1 MSAFVD
7 ATATLGEGTKV
18 WHFAV
23 ILQNVVIGDDCN
35 VGAHA
40 EIGRGSTIGDR
51 TRISSKVFLP
61 PNSVIGD
68 DVFVGPGCIFT
79 DDRHPKAGNKN
90 YRAEPPVVGN
100 GSSLGAG
107 VVVLPGV
114 TIGENCLIGA
124 GSVVTRDVPDNT
136 VLRGEPSRLSYVR

>member
-7 ATATLGEGTKV
+7 PTATLGEGTRV

-23 ILQNVVIGDDCN
+23 ILQHAVVGDNCS

-90 YRAEPPVVGN
+90 YKAEPPFVGN
-100 GSSLGAG
+100 GASLGAG

-114 TIGENCLIGA
+114 KIGENCLIGA
-124 GSVVTRDVPDNT
+124 GSVVTRDVPANT